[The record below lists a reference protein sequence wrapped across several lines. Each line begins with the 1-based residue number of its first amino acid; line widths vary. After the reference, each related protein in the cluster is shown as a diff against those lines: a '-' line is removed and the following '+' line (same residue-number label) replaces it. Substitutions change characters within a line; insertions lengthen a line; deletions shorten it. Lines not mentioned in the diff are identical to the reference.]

1 MLNRSN
7 PTPTSYDAEIAI
19 LLKTGW
25 SWRELQ
31 ETPADLV
38 DALLEHIS
46 ADAYWS
52 EVKARQSGK
61 TGHFH
66 QSQK

>member
-7 PTPTSYDAEIAI
+7 STPTPYDAEIAI

-31 ETPADLV
+31 EAPADLV
-38 DALLEHIS
+38 DALLEHMR
-46 ADAYWS
+46 ADAHWN
-52 EVKARQSGK
+52 EIKARQNGSK
-61 TGHFH
+61 P
-66 QSQK
+66 